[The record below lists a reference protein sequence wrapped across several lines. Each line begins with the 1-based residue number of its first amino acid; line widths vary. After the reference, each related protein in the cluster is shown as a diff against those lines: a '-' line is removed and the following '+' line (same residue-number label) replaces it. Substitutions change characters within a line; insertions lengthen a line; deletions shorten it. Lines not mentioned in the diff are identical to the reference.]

1 VAANNHKAPAT
12 WFTKKLL
19 TPLDITSLY
28 EPLIQKLRQ
37 VNPSLQ
43 IIYTISPVRHV
54 REGMVENN
62 RSKAALIQAVHSLV
76 EADANSYYFPA
87 YEIVIDDLRDY
98 RFYSEDMVHP
108 NYHATEYVWEK
119 FLQACTTPE
128 TKNIIKEVAAI
139 NLAVTHKPFFVHSNQ
154 HQQFLQKTQQKVEAL
169 SAQYS
174 FLDFSKH
181 LALLK
186 TQMLP

>member
-1 VAANNHKAPAT
+1 VYQLTDQATGYAPNFVAANNHKAPAS

-19 TPLDITSLY
+19 SPADIEALYLPLVARLR
-28 EPLIQKLRQ
+28 KL
-37 VNPSLQ
+37 NPGLQ

-76 EADANSYYFPA
+76 NSDTNSYYFPA

-128 TKNIIKEVAAI
+128 TKNIIKEIASI
-139 NLAVTHKPFFVHSNQ
+139 NFYSNK
-154 HQQFLQKTQQKVEAL
+154 LRVCYISL
-169 SAQYS
+169 Y
-174 FLDFSKH
+174 
-181 LALLK
+181 
-186 TQMLP
+186 